1 MRNAG
6 IITGEY
12 FPTISV
18 IYHTGLKKP
27 YRFEK
32 KPYRFEKK
40 TIQVLK
46 KPYRFEKKTIQAWK
60 KILSTSRS

>member
-32 KPYRFEKK
+32 NHTGLKKNHTGLKK
-40 TIQVLK
+40 TIQV
-46 KPYRFEKKTIQAWK
+46 
-60 KILSTSRS
+60 